1 MSYKF
6 KFICVLILNL
16 VFCVSIAQTKNYSFN
31 SNKTKISFP
40 FKVFNSILLVDVKV
54 NHSKT
59 LKFIFDSGCK
69 STIIIHPKWVDSF
82 DIVKTNKVYFSGL
95 GYQDSVETIRVENG
109 HIELGNLTCDK
120 LPIFILTKDSLIID
134 RYLGTDVD
142 GIFGAEIFEKYFVHI
157 NYKIRM
163 IELFTKKPDKK
174 IKSNYTKI
182 HVEIR
187 KSKGYLSSMI
197 MNNNNELFLSEL
209 LLDTGANIPVIIK
222 NKNPEDLNITKYVNA
237 EIGEGLS
244 GPLFS
249 NVCRIKRIL
258 IDTFR
263 LDSVVTAFNETP
275 ITFKDINENTLDGNI
290 GNEILNRFDIYFAY
304 PENAIYLK
312 PTSKLKQPFDFNIS
326 NIILLNNRTKNGGFV
341 VKSIAGDSPPMLAG
355 LLKGDEI
362 LKIDSYKCNEL
373 NIEDALNLLNKRIG
387 KKITIQYFRKNVKT
401 KITYRLASII

>member
-1 MSYKF
+1 VSYKF

-16 VFCVSIAQTKNYSFN
+16 VFCVAIAQTKNYSFN

-109 HIELGNLTCDK
+109 HIQLGELTCDK
-120 LPIFILTKDSLIID
+120 LPFFILTKDSLIINS
-134 RYLGTDVD
+134 YLGTDVD
-142 GIFGAEIFEKYFVHI
+142 GIFGAEIFEKYYVHI
-157 NYKIRM
+157 NYTKKL
-163 IELFTKKPDKK
+163 IELFTKKPEKK

-182 HVEIR
+182 PVEIR

-222 NKNPEDLNITKYVNA
+222 NKIPEDLNITKYVNA
-237 EIGEGLS
+237 EIGEGLT
-244 GPLFS
+244 GPLYS

-362 LKIDSYKCNEL
+362 VKIDSYKSNEL

-387 KKITIQYFRKNVKT
+387 KKITIHYIRNNVKT